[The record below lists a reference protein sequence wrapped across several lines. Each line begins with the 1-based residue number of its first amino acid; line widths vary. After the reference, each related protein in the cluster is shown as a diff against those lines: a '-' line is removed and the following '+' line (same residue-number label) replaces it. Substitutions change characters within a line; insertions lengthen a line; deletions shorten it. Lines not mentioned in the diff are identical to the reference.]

1 MNESVPQNVSAS
13 EISFLAAV
21 PRNWKILD
29 LKFVATISPSNVDK
43 KSVDD
48 QPPVLLCNYTDVYY
62 NDVIHRNLRF
72 MKATATHEQI
82 EKFTLK
88 KWDVLFTKDSETADD
103 IGIPALVAQNLDG
116 VLCGYHLAI
125 LRAHTSSVGPYLK
138 YCLESTPSKAYF
150 ECTANGLTRVGLGQY
165 AINNL
170 PVCVPPF
177 YEQRQIAAYLNRE
190 TAKIDNLIAK
200 QQKLI
205 TLLQEKRQA
214 VISQAVTKGLD
225 PKVKMKDSGVEWL
238 GAVPEHWKVGLSKR
252 FLGTLSGFAFP
263 SAGFS
268 ADEADPKLL
277 RGINVGVSQLRWN
290 DVVYW
295 KRSRG
300 DKLDDFELEVGDI
313 VLGMDRP
320 LIGKGLRIASV
331 TNADLP
337 CLLLQRVLKFNFGK
351 DLLSGYFKLLMEGGF
366 FAAFIEPDM
375 TGVSVPHISPTQVE
389 NFKIPVPP
397 IQEQLSILEFI
408 TRKVAMFS
416 NLINKSENSIK
427 LLYEHRQA
435 LITAAVTGK
444 IDVRGLVTD
453 EEVAA
458 LDADPALEATDED
471 FESEVAEADYITE
484 EE

>member
-1 MNESVPQNVSAS
+1 MKPLRDVKSTNYFWLGEIPSTWKLPKTAWHFKIGMGETILGESLVEKGIPVYSATEKDHFFGYVSKANLHLEKGDLVVPARGNSIGHVKIVSQLS
-13 EISFLAAV
+13 TTTQTTIYLKRISDVLES
-21 PRNWKILD
+21 
-29 LKFVATISPSNVDK
+29 KFVYWFMKGFKGDLFPFVQTAIPQLTVDEVSK
-43 KSVDD
+43 NPIV
-48 QPPVLLCNYTDVYY
+48 QPPL
-62 NDVIHRNLRF
+62 
-72 MKATATHEQI
+72 
-82 EKFTLK
+82 
-88 KWDVLFTKDSETADD
+88 
-103 IGIPALVAQNLDG
+103 
-116 VLCGYHLAI
+116 
-125 LRAHTSSVGPYLK
+125 
-138 YCLESTPSKAYF
+138 
-150 ECTANGLTRVGLGQY
+150 
-165 AINNL
+165 
-170 PVCVPPF
+170 
-177 YEQRQIAAYLNRE
+177 YEQRQITVYLNRE
-190 TAKIDNLIAK
+190 TAKIDRLIAK

-205 TLLQEKRQA
+205 KLLQEKRQA
-214 VISQAVTKGLD
+214 VISQTVTKGLD

-300 DKLDDFELEVGDI
+300 DKLDDFELEAGDI

-416 NLINKSENSIK
+416 NLIDKSENSIK

-444 IDVRGLVTD
+444 IDVRDLVTA

-458 LDADPALEATDED
+458 LDSDPVLETTEED